1 MKGSER
7 MGLIEQKRLM
17 RRMLKVQAAELDVS
31 YCRKADRA
39 IFKSITD
46 LPEYQRAERIFCFVG
61 TAGEIDTAPVIKD
74 ALKKGKVVGVPRCTG
89 KGTMDACQID
99 GLDCLKLG
107 RYGIMEPEETA
118 AVLLPEDLDLVLVP
132 CLTCSL
138 SGKRLGYGGG
148 YYDRYLART
157 RAFKAALC
165 RVRSM
170 REDIPAEAH
179 DAVMDAVISEM
190 GVRRV

>member
-1 MKGSER
+1 
-7 MGLIEQKRLM
+7 
-17 RRMLKVQAAELDVS
+17 
-31 YCRKADRA
+31 
-39 IFKSITD
+39 
-46 LPEYQRAERIFCFVG
+46 
-61 TAGEIDTAPVIKD
+61 
-74 ALKKGKVVGVPRCTG
+74 
-89 KGTMDACQID
+89 
-99 GLDCLKLG
+99 
-107 RYGIMEPEETA
+107 MEPEETA
-118 AVLLPEDLDLVLVP
+118 AVLFPEDLELVLVP

-157 RAFKAALC
+157 RAFKAVLC